1 MAAFGLINEMNWG
14 GGHDSN
20 WDGPNFGGGMLGVA
34 AIPVTIGLAFIVLS
48 FFNKNKD

>member
-1 MAAFGLINEMNWG
+1 MGDGL
-14 GGHDSN
+14 
-20 WDGPNFGGGMLGVA
+20 LGIA